1 MGVTYRTHKQKQKC
15 GQRMLTSVEV
25 LVLFFFF
32 FFSSTAAGSS
42 TEVVAGSAAEVAL
55 ADRTESATGATD
67 AGFSIA
73 K

>member
-32 FFSSTAAGSS
+32 FFSTAAGSS